1 MRFSP
6 PPAPGT
12 ALFPLLFF
20 FLLRLTFFLQKE
32 QTGWG
37 KGGEGDWCEWW
48 DLFLVEVVLFL
59 HNVQMETD
67 FSFPYKPLG
76 PSSPPGPGLPPSISL
91 LWSLRLFQL
100 GKQGAESSPFSSLPP
115 HPFNYHHVSAGKMTR
130 SHHLL
135 YTCDQRALGSPRNG
149 PGKVIC
155 LILWAKLLLLQSQ
168 NEEPH
173 PRVSCQTHDGCHLTF
188 LTAAYWF
195 THQSK

>member
-37 KGGEGDWCEWW
+37 KGAEGNSCECWGV
-48 DLFLVEVVLFL
+48 FLVEVVLFL

-67 FSFPYKPLG
+67 FSFPYKAFG

-91 LWSLRLFQL
+91 LWSLRLFQR
-100 GKQGAESSPFSSLPP
+100 GKQGAESSPFSSLPLSP
-115 HPFNYHHVSAGKMTR
+115 LTTTMSLQGK
-130 SHHLL
+130 
-135 YTCDQRALGSPRNG
+135 
-149 PGKVIC
+149 
-155 LILWAKLLLLQSQ
+155 
-168 NEEPH
+168 
-173 PRVSCQTHDGCHLTF
+173 
-188 LTAAYWF
+188 
-195 THQSK
+195 